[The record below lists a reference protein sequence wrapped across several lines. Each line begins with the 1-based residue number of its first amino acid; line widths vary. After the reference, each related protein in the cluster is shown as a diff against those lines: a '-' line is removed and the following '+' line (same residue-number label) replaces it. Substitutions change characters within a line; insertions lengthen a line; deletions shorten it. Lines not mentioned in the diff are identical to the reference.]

1 MLPKYCLLLLCFV
14 LLSCTKVASN
24 QSTSLAIDP
33 AKNYIS
39 YVAPAI
45 DSGNRSSK
53 FNLMV
58 SDKEQKVLV
67 VMSSNAPKYP
77 ELTIDGAT
85 SSYISII
92 STEYSVKYKYYIIS
106 FKYSSK
112 NDSIENV
119 SFKVNG
125 VLQNIKAT
133 IHFGARV
140 VMKFIPN
147 VVNNSPPFALSE
159 QSVTLSIISSD
170 SDMESIYPF
179 IVSIYGKGVTVKTQ
193 TCSFNTTNK
202 TCEIKYFINQGINNP
217 QIIAVSSV
225 AGNVVY
231 YPLFCE
237 LSSGRGFKFDSP
249 VIALDKNYVNS
260 DLGYSYCVSKDSNM
274 LIDFTSPTSDI
285 TVFTQVPPNG
295 QLAIKNT
302 EGDDFIYR
310 KENLIESMSVSNQN
324 LAVHILTA
332 KISVNGIDYEEPVA
346 TLIDKN
352 KSNMF
357 LTDYNKTPIS
367 NILVVPAN
375 HIINFQL
382 QMYHIPVEISDV
394 TIDAKLVDGNNSEI
408 TRDIINRI
416 IPSRVNYSRDYRIN
430 DNYGVIPI
438 TINTTSLPEITD
450 SIVLKIQFQTM
461 VSDDA
466 NERNKIV
473 YPFPNTVHVDDD
485 YLTLVIVPDQKG
497 AL

>member
-1 MLPKYCLLLLCFV
+1 MLPKCCLLLLFFV
-14 LLSCTKVASN
+14 LLSCTNATSN
-24 QSTSLAIDP
+24 KSTLLSMDT
-33 AKNYIS
+33 AKNYIA

-58 SDKEQKVLV
+58 SDKEQKILV

-77 ELTIDGAT
+77 ELTIDKAPA
-85 SSYISII
+85 SDISII
-92 STEYSVKYKYYIIS
+92 ATEYSVKYKYYIVS

-112 NDSIENV
+112 DDSIEDI

-133 IHFGARV
+133 IHFGSRV
-140 VMKFIPN
+140 VMKFVPN
-147 VVNNSPPFALSE
+147 VVSNSPPFALSE
-159 QSVTLSIISSD
+159 QSVNLSILGNDI
-170 SDMESIYPF
+170 ESTYPF
-179 IVSIYGKGVTVKTQ
+179 IASIYGKGVTVKTQ
-193 TCSFNTTNK
+193 TCSFNKTIK
-202 TCEIKYFINQGINNP
+202 TCEIKYFINQGVNNP
-217 QIIAVSSV
+217 QIIAVSS
-225 AGNVVY
+225 ATGNLVY

-249 VIALDKNYVNS
+249 IVALDTNYVNS
-260 DLGYSYCVSKDSNM
+260 NLGYSYCVSKDSNM

-285 TVFTQVPPNG
+285 MVFTQVTPNG
-295 QLAIKNT
+295 QLAIKNP

-310 KENLIESMSVSNQN
+310 KENLIESMSISNAN

-332 KISVNGIDYEEPVA
+332 KVRVNGIDYEEPVA

-357 LTDYNKTPIS
+357 LTDYNKTPIA

-382 QMYHIPVEISDV
+382 QMYHIPIEISDV

-416 IPSRVNYSRDYRIN
+416 IPSRVNYSRGYRIN

-438 TINTTSLPEITD
+438 NINTTALPDITD
-450 SIVLKIQFQTM
+450 SIVLKIQFQTI

-473 YPFPNTVHVDDD
+473 YPFPNTVHMDDD